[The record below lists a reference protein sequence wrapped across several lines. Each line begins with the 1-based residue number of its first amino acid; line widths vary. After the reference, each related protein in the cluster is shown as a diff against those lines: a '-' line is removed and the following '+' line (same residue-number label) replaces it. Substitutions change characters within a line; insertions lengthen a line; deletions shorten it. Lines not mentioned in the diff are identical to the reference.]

1 VVEVTVAKDVGEQ
14 EDLAAELRG
23 IEGELRMVT
32 LNIDTLTKGKL
43 KDVLALIRF
52 RRLDIMVLQDTR
64 IAKPRTQ
71 FINRATSCAHMQAP

>member
-1 VVEVTVAKDVGEQ
+1 MAKDVGEQ